1 MSATSSRSSKPT
13 RELTQWRL
21 LCARRSSTSR
31 RPPRGVRVPPREVP
45 PLRLEADGLR
55 ERDGELPAV
64 GTVLDEEEGRML
76 VTRIGP
82 SPLPGDDRR
91 CAYLQAA

>member
-1 MSATSSRSSKPT
+1 MKYLLFVSKPT
-13 RELTQWRL
+13 GYE
-21 LCARRSSTSR
+21 
-31 RPPRGVRVPPREVP
+31 
-45 PLRLEADGLR
+45 LR

-64 GTVLDEEEGRML
+64 GSVLEENEGRMM

-82 SPLPGDDRR
+82 SPLPGDERR